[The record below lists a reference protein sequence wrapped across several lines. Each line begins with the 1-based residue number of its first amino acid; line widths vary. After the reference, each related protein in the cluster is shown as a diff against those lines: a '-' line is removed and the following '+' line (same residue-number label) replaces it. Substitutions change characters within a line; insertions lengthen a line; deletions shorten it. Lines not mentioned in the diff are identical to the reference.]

1 MPYFL
6 LRLVAPTNF
15 MRLSLMKAAALGCVL
30 CCEAG
35 YPVPHLASRRFGGF
49 MAGTKL
55 KVTVLY
61 DLWEEEPA
69 PVEEEVPPP
78 RKRAGKKKRKKKPV
92 KHDREE
98 VFEALE
104 KLGHEPSYYVLNGP
118 TQSLVGLAKCGADLI
133 FNITESWAGDN
144 TNGLQVTAFLDLLD
158 IPYTGAG
165 PHAHILAQ
173 DKSIAKKMFAFHDIQ
188 SPYFATAYRG
198 NIDHAH
204 DISFPLIVKPTSEDG
219 SIGIDAAA
227 VVTSVKELME
237 RLSYIQ
243 TEFDSPALI
252 EEYIEGREIYAAIL
266 GNYENPYPLP
276 LVELDLSKLPK
287 GVPRIAS
294 SDVKFKKDSEAY
306 TLTKSVIAEDLDEE
320 TSTRLT
326 EIAIKAYRAVRLRDY
341 GRIDMRISSK
351 GEVYVI
357 EANPNP
363 WLSSAQEFFMAAK
376 KSGLSYTQMIG
387 EIVDLAMARHA

>member
-1 MPYFL
+1 
-6 LRLVAPTNF
+6 
-15 MRLSLMKAAALGCVL
+15 
-30 CCEAG
+30 
-35 YPVPHLASRRFGGF
+35 
-49 MAGTKL
+49 MAGSKL

-69 PVEEEVPPP
+69 EVQEEDPAS
-78 RKRAGKKKRKKKPV
+78 RKRKGQKKRKRKPP

-98 VFEALE
+98 IFEALE
-104 KLGHEPSYYVLNGP
+104 KLGHEPSYHVLDGRS
-118 TQSLVGLAKCGADLI
+118 QSLFALARCGADLI
-133 FNITESWAGDN
+133 FNLTESYAGDD
-144 TNGLQVTAFLDLLD
+144 TKEMHVTAFLDLLD
-158 IPYTGAG
+158 LPYTGAG

-173 DKSIAKKMFAFHDIQ
+173 DKAIAKKMFAFHGIQ
-188 SPYFATAYRG
+188 SPYFATAWRG

-204 DISFPLIVKPTSEDG
+204 DIAFPLIVKPTSEDG

-237 RLSYIQ
+237 RVAYIQ

-252 EEYIEGREIYAAIL
+252 EEYIEGREIYASIL
-266 GNYENPYPLP
+266 GSYETARALP

-287 GVPRIAS
+287 DVPRIAS
-294 SDVKFKKDSEAY
+294 QDVKFLKDTEAY
-306 TLTKSVIAEDLDEE
+306 KLTKSAVVEDLDEE
-320 TSTRLT
+320 TAARLT
-326 EIAIKAYRAVRLRDY
+326 EVAIRAYRAVKLRDY
-341 GRIDMRISSK
+341 GRIDMRMSDK

-363 WLSSAQEFFMAAK
+363 WLSSGQEFAMAAR

-387 EIVDLAMARHA
+387 EIVDLAMARHV

>member
-1 MPYFL
+1 
-6 LRLVAPTNF
+6 
-15 MRLSLMKAAALGCVL
+15 
-30 CCEAG
+30 
-35 YPVPHLASRRFGGF
+35 

-61 DLWEEEPA
+61 DLCEEEPA
-69 PVEEEVPPP
+69 EVPEDVPAP
-78 RKRAGKKKRKKKPV
+78 RKRKCKPKRKKKPV

-98 VFEALE
+98 IFEALE
-104 KLGHEPSYYVLNGP
+104 KLGHEPSYYVLDGRQ
-118 TQSLVGLAKCGADLI
+118 QSLLGLAKCNADLI
-133 FNITESWAGDN
+133 FNLTESYNGDD
-144 TNGLQVTAFLDLLD
+144 TKEMHVTAFLDMLE

-173 DKSIAKKMFAFHDIQ
+173 DKAIAKKMFAFHGIQ
-188 SPYFATAYRG
+188 SPYFATAWRG
-198 NIDHAH
+198 TIDHAH
-204 DISFPLIVKPTSEDG
+204 DIQFPLIVKPTSEDG

-227 VVTSVKELME
+227 VVSSVKELME
-237 RLSYIQ
+237 RVAYIQ
-243 TEFDSPALI
+243 NEFDSPALI

-266 GNYENPYPLP
+266 GSYENAHALP

-287 GVPRIAS
+287 GIPRIAS
-294 SDVKFKKDSEAY
+294 VDVKFEKDTEAY
-306 TLTKSVIAEDLDEE
+306 KLTKSAICDDLEE
-320 TSTRLT
+320 EM
-326 EIAIKAYRAVRLRDY
+326 EIKLIETALKAYRAVKLRDY
-341 GRIDMRISSK
+341 GRIDMRVSTK

-363 WLSSAQEFFMAAK
+363 WLSSGQEFAMAAK